1 VVHPLPRARR
11 RASAGGGALTPA
23 RPARA
28 AGADVRRPAARDR
41 WLWPLALACG
51 LLFFA
56 SLGRLWPLAD
66 ADLTRPRPLLVR
78 AADSA
83 LAARGLT
90 GPGRLA
96 GYAVA
101 TQLDVDEAALDYAE
115 RTYGRDAAQQLVG
128 AGAPLVVY
136 DVLAKRGGNPDGFA
150 VTLHPSG
157 RLVGWSAGVQDDRP
171 GARLPVDSARVLARA
186 ALAALGVHAAA
197 PAAGGAAAAA
207 GDAVPSGDPAAGWR
221 TAAWVEKGAAARERP
236 ARTDHTFTYERV
248 LDAAGDLRE
257 RAVATVAGDRVTTA
271 RRVLVEPA
279 RGRRA
284 ARAREAP
291 VTALQTVGFALLAGG
306 AIGALAVF
314 LTRLRDGRVRLAPAA
329 RASAAVFACA
339 FLTQALGAYDLL
351 ARWDPLWPRWVA
363 TLADLGARSQA
374 TAWMFVVLFA
384 LVAAG
389 DALDR
394 AGAPGASPVAGDGPR
409 GATLWALGRGQVA
422 DPAVGLA
429 SSRGFAIGLV
439 CGGVMAA
446 AVAGLVA
453 IGGYA
458 SVQPRGFF
466 FYGLNASAPSL
477 ATLAFF
483 TNIALLEELGY
494 RFFAG
499 RWLLDVTRRPW
510 VAILVPAAV
519 YGLTHTGLSFLPPAE
534 PFWGRAVVMTLV
546 GCVWGWAFLR
556 YDALTVVTSHLTAD
570 LFIFNWPRLASAHP
584 DVRLAALAT
593 VAAPLAP
600 AAAAAA
606 AALVRRVRRGGR
618 AAARANALA
627 ARAPAGD
634 DPSTPVPAP

>member
-394 AGAPGASPVAGDGPR
+394 AARPARAGRRRRPAR
-409 GATLWALGRGQVA
+409 RHALGA
-422 DPAVGLA
+422 
-429 SSRGFAIGLV
+429 
-439 CGGVMAA
+439 
-446 AVAGLVA
+446 
-453 IGGYA
+453 
-458 SVQPRGFF
+458 
-466 FYGLNASAPSL
+466 
-477 ATLAFF
+477 
-483 TNIALLEELGY
+483 
-494 RFFAG
+494 
-499 RWLLDVTRRPW
+499 
-510 VAILVPAAV
+510 
-519 YGLTHTGLSFLPPAE
+519 
-534 PFWGRAVVMTLV
+534 
-546 GCVWGWAFLR
+546 
-556 YDALTVVTSHLTAD
+556 
-570 LFIFNWPRLASAHP
+570 
-584 DVRLAALAT
+584 
-593 VAAPLAP
+593 
-600 AAAAAA
+600 
-606 AALVRRVRRGGR
+606 R
-618 AAARANALA
+618 AAARSPTPPWGSRQRA
-627 ARAPAGD
+627 ASRSDSCAA
-634 DPSTPVPAP
+634 A